1 MTKKGARIAWSLTGQ
16 PFLYNQGI
24 RKKSYSCICIHE
36 LYVYTVRIHK
46 YYAMIHTGCGPS
58 NSKKTSDICDI
69 QRISNGPTETT
80 ATSVSKKRPPGLCE
94 FGHVKAKLFSED
106 LQIALQAKTW
116 CLDIFGRENGAMKNE
131 RDLDGRRKRFNP
143 QVGKVQ
149 TSPRQ
154 AIFSE
159 SKSRN
164 EKQKIKEP
172 LQDISKRM
180 QKIA

>member
-1 MTKKGARIAWSLTGQ
+1 
-16 PFLYNQGI
+16 
-24 RKKSYSCICIHE
+24 
-36 LYVYTVRIHK
+36 
-46 YYAMIHTGCGPS
+46 
-58 NSKKTSDICDI
+58 
-69 QRISNGPTETT
+69 
-80 ATSVSKKRPPGLCE
+80 
-94 FGHVKAKLFSED
+94 
-106 LQIALQAKTW
+106 
-116 CLDIFGRENGAMKNE
+116 MKNE

-159 SKSRN
+159 SRN

>member
-1 MTKKGARIAWSLTGQ
+1 MYI
-16 PFLYNQGI
+16 
-24 RKKSYSCICIHE
+24 
-36 LYVYTVRIHK
+36 LYVYI

-80 ATSVSKKRPPGLCE
+80 VTSVSKKRPPGLCE

-116 CLDIFGRENGAMKNE
+116 CLENGAMKNE

-164 EKQKIKEP
+164 EKQKIKEA

>member
-1 MTKKGARIAWSLTGQ
+1 MQR
-16 PFLYNQGI
+16 
-24 RKKSYSCICIHE
+24 
-36 LYVYTVRIHK
+36 YTWAVDQWTIK
-46 YYAMIHTGCGPS
+46 F
-58 NSKKTSDICDI
+58 NKKTSDICDI

-80 ATSVSKKRPPGLCE
+80 VTSVSKKRPPGLCE

-116 CLDIFGRENGAMKNE
+116 CLDMFGRENGAMKNE
-131 RDLDGRRKRFNP
+131 RDLDGKRKRFNP

-149 TSPRQ
+149 TSPRH

-159 SKSRN
+159 SKSRH

-172 LQDISKRM
+172 LQDISKKM
-180 QKIA
+180 QKIV